1 MKESSFSEL
10 NYAPHIAL
18 LAVQVFF
25 GASAVLGKLALLSFP
40 AMAIVGF
47 RAAGGALAFCFLQ
60 KFRGGL
66 KLEKRSHYLYFF
78 VFSLFGVIFN
88 HLLFF
93 KGLSLTT
100 AVNASLLAVMIPV
113 FTITV
118 SVIIGADKI
127 SRRKVFGILL
137 ASAGAIYLID
147 PRRASFASETTIGNL
162 LLIVNGFSYA
172 VYIVLSKKLVSH
184 YGALKSIA
192 WVFLFG
198 ALVNFPIGLF
208 SLRSVELENVSALG
222 WAATAGVVVFPTI
235 LAYYWNAWALVR
247 VTPGIVA
254 AYTYLQPLIGFVL
267 AIIFLGETWS
277 YRIIVAMLLIFS
289 GVYLV
294 NVNCTA
300 RREEIMH
307 LT

>member
-1 MKESSFSEL
+1 MEQKNFSQSPI
-10 NYAPHIAL
+10 APHVAL

-25 GASAVLGKLALLSFP
+25 GASAVLGKLALQSFP
-40 AMAIVGF
+40 ALAIVGF
-47 RAAGGALAFCFLQ
+47 RAAGGAAAFYVLQ

-66 KLEKRSHYLYFF
+66 KLEKRSHYLHFF
-78 VFSLFGVIFN
+78 IFSLFGVIFN

-118 SVIIGADKI
+118 SVALGSDKLTG
-127 SRRKVFGILL
+127 RKIFGILL

-147 PRRASFASETTIGNL
+147 PSRASFSSDTTLGNL

-208 SLRSVELENVSALG
+208 SLQTVEIGNVSLIG
-222 WAATAGVVVFPTI
+222 WAATAGVVLFPTI
-235 LAYYWNAWALVR
+235 LAYYWNAWALAK
-247 VTPGIVA
+247 VTPTIVA
-254 AYTYLQPLIGFVL
+254 AYTYLQPLLGFFL
-267 AIIFLGETWS
+267 AIIFLDESWN
-277 YRIIVAMLLIFS
+277 YRIIAAMVLIFS

-294 NVNCTA
+294 NFNRAA
-300 RREEIMH
+300 RKEEIMH